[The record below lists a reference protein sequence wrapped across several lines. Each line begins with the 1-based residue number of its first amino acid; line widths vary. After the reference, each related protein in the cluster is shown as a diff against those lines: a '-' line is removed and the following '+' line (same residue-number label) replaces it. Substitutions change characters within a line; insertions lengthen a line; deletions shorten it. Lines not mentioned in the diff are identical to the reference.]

1 MARCAGI
8 DTSGMTPG
16 EIKVAATWA
25 GLSMRAPILAEV
37 K

>member
-16 EIKVAATWA
+16 EIKVAAAWA
-25 GLSMRAPILAEV
+25 GTTQRAPILAEA
-37 K
+37 